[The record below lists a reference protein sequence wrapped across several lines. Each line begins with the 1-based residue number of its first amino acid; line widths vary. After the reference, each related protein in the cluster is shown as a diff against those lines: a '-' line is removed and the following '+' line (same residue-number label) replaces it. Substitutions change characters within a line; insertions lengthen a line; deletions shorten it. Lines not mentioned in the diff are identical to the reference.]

1 MAPGLTGKVRRRIV
15 FQSGDTAT
23 IRATI
28 RINSF
33 AVKSCAIHEMALAA
47 GFDLLLKQS
56 WNTGAA
62 PKAFR

>member
-1 MAPGLTGKVRRRIV
+1 MAAGLTTKARRWIV

-28 RINSF
+28 QINSF

-47 GFDLLLKQS
+47 DFDLLLKQ
-56 WNTGAA
+56 
-62 PKAFR
+62 PQD